1 MCWGL
6 AASVGMVAAG
16 AAGTA
21 LTLRRG
27 EHPAIPLTLGY
38 FTLMEALQLAGYVT
52 LDRCGSP
59 ANEAVTL
66 ASYLHIA
73 FQPLVINAF
82 AMAIA
87 PVAVSPGLRRA
98 VYALAG
104 LATLALLVR
113 LAPAGPFGPC
123 DPVTAMCA
131 EAFCTRTGTWHI
143 AWEVPLNAGLPGLL
157 GLSSP
162 NLQFPAYMAAVFL
175 LPLAYGAWR
184 FVLFH
189 AAFGPVLAWLLTSDA
204 DEMPAIWCLFSIFL
218 LLVALSPAI
227 RGRLLAAPRA
237 A

>member
-1 MCWGL
+1 MGL
-6 AASVGMVAAG
+6 AASVGMMAAG

-27 EHPAIPLTLGY
+27 EPWAIPLTLGY
-38 FTLMEALQLAGYVT
+38 FTLMEALQVAGYAT

-59 ANEAVTL
+59 VNEAVTL

-73 FQPLVINAF
+73 VQPLVINAF

-87 PVAVSPGLRRA
+87 PAAVSPGLRRA

-113 LAPAGPFGPC
+113 LAPEGPFGPC
-123 DPVTAMCA
+123 DPATTMCA
-131 EAFCTRTGTWHI
+131 ESLCTRTGTWHI

-157 GLSSP
+157 GLSSSYVH
-162 NLQFPAYMAAVFL
+162 FPAYLAAVFL
-175 LPLAYGAWR
+175 LPLVYGAWR
-184 FVLFH
+184 FALFH
-189 AAFGPVLAWLLTSDA
+189 AAFGPVLAYLLTPDM

-218 LLVALSPAI
+218 LVVALSPAI
-227 RGRLLAAPRA
+227 RGRLLAAPRTT
-237 A
+237 